1 MTLYDQL
8 GTAYEVEISDNSE
21 IVQSLSEHSEKLDD
35 IYELLDEYSEN
46 IENIEQ
52 CQADIS
58 TALQEQNDKLTE
70 MNQYVAY
77 IFVIV
82 LAFLLYRILSS
93 ALSSMFGGG

>member
-21 IVQSLSEHSEKLDD
+21 IIQAISEQSEKLDD

-46 IENIEQ
+46 IDNIEQ

-58 TALQEQNDKLTE
+58 IALQEQNYKLNE